1 VGTERSRQRIAPA
14 RRRIAFRSKIQAA
27 ELAANVGT
35 HLLGRRR
42 FQKIQARL
50 KLSCNQCSL
59 RTLAGNDADPVDPR
73 QTPGWQKASVAA
85 VGPPLLPQ
93 ADRAEPSRMSAQ
105 TPITPGTLIMMW
117 LSSHAGNLA
126 PA

>member
-1 VGTERSRQRIAPA
+1 MLALGLERYAGSPDDLFKTA
-14 RRRIAFRSKIQAA
+14 RSNSIMNR
-27 ELAANVGT
+27 
-35 HLLGRRR
+35 
-42 FQKIQARL
+42 
-50 KLSCNQCSL
+50 LSCNQCSL

-73 QTPGWQKASVAA
+73 QTPGWQKASLAA
-85 VGPPLLPQ
+85 AGPPLLPQ